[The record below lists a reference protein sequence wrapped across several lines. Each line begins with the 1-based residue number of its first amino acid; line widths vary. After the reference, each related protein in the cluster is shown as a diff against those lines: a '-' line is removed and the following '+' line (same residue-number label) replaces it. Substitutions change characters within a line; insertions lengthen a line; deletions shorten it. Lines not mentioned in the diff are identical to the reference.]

1 MPELQSSEQ
10 RPAGQQTIQNS
21 NRTRSPIRGRR
32 SGQTLA
38 AYHGTQSLPVP
49 SSPNRTP
56 LSPSKNS
63 LHQPNEPDF
72 LGLSKALNPRI
83 HPEIQGFAV
92 CVGRTLE
99 DRLRRT
105 ELCHEGESNV
115 TEKKGECG
123 RERLTERTGDDLVV
137 PPVLCR
143 MFNECVNVH
152 SFVPGPTI

>member
-1 MPELQSSEQ
+1 M
-10 RPAGQQTIQNS
+10 
-21 NRTRSPIRGRR
+21 
-32 SGQTLA
+32 
-38 AYHGTQSLPVP
+38 
-49 SSPNRTP
+49 
-56 LSPSKNS
+56 
-63 LHQPNEPDF
+63 
-72 LGLSKALNPRI
+72 
-83 HPEIQGFAV
+83 
-92 CVGRTLE
+92 CVGRTL

-105 ELCHEGESNV
+105 ELCHEGESNM